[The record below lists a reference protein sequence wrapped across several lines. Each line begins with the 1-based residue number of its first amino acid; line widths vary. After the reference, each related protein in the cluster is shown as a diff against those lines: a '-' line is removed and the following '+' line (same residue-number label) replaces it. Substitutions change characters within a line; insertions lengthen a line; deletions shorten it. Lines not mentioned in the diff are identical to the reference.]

1 MSSSSSSHSR
11 SSSEVLLPG
20 KVDETT
26 NVTEQMAK
34 VVPSDANGH
43 NNQFKERMEQTSFSH
58 INESHVNPMLQGD
71 APDNPKLHGELNPQK
86 AREVLDSFK
95 NLHHGPTRVDSLQQP
110 LERLE
115 NVDPDEHSL
124 HQIARDGDVDLMVK
138 LLDRLTPSRAAKR
151 LNKKDGDR
159 FTPLHYAARYNHL
172 QMCRLLVSR
181 GADIHAPGEDDVT
194 ALHLV
199 AKYKPKKERID
210 APDYDSSDGSSE
222 DDGREAQE
230 ANLKVLDF
238 LIAAGVRV
246 NGKDFY
252 GLTALH
258 HASVRGNLCC
268 VKKLMDCK
276 GIAIEATD
284 KQQMTPL
291 HIAAIYGHVDIA
303 RSLIDSGAN
312 IRCRDGDDGTP
323 LQFAAAEGNLQ
334 IVKLILEHAKSE
346 SRGKLSDML
355 DERDNDGN
363 TALHLSVDSGH
374 LPVTEYIINC
384 SLINRNTAALN
395 ARRNNHETPVH
406 LAARHGHLDI
416 VQLLIRKGAKI
427 NTRDDNGS
435 TPLILAAQYNQDAVV
450 EFLITW

>member
-71 APDNPKLHGELNPQK
+71 APDNPKLHG
-86 AREVLDSFK
+86 
-95 NLHHGPTRVDSLQQP
+95 LHHGPTRVDSLQQP

-222 DDGREAQE
+222 D
-230 ANLKVLDF
+230 
-238 LIAAGVRV
+238 
-246 NGKDFY
+246 
-252 GLTALH
+252 
-258 HASVRGNLCC
+258 
-268 VKKLMDCK
+268 
-276 GIAIEATD
+276 
-284 KQQMTPL
+284 
-291 HIAAIYGHVDIA
+291 
-303 RSLIDSGAN
+303 
-312 IRCRDGDDGTP
+312 
-323 LQFAAAEGNLQ
+323 
-334 IVKLILEHAKSE
+334 
-346 SRGKLSDML
+346 
-355 DERDNDGN
+355 
-363 TALHLSVDSGH
+363 
-374 LPVTEYIINC
+374 
-384 SLINRNTAALN
+384 
-395 ARRNNHETPVH
+395 
-406 LAARHGHLDI
+406 
-416 VQLLIRKGAKI
+416 
-427 NTRDDNGS
+427 
-435 TPLILAAQYNQDAVV
+435 
-450 EFLITW
+450 